1 MKKPLQ
7 LSAID
12 IGTSKITCVIATVG
26 EEDHAIRVV
35 GVASVPSKGI
45 RKSQVVDIE
54 DAIDAATEAVESAER
69 MAGLSIRSATISISG
84 IHIESEN
91 SKGLVAVGNPDA
103 EITSDD
109 VYRVIEAAK
118 AVPLPTAREIL
129 HVIPRF
135 FLVDNQDGIKDP
147 VGMSGVRLE
156 CEAHLVTGSSVNIK
170 NLTKVMSEIGVDT
183 DGMTFTGLAGAEGTL
198 SETEKELGVVLID
211 IGGGTTSV
219 CAYVEGA
226 LTHTSVI
233 PVGAKNITNDIAIG
247 LRVGLDTAEAIKR
260 HLGELD
266 KPSKVLD
273 PKNISSKKASDE
285 IDLHKLGIEGAPKK
299 ISRKAVSEG
308 IVRPR
313 LNEIF
318 DLVKSDLHKSG
329 ITGKTPAGL
338 VLTGG
343 GALTYNAADS
353 ARKVLGLQSRL
364 GLPTG
369 LTGLTDELNSAEYT
383 VVTGLLKL
391 IAKQDLLPSNS
402 GFRLPKL
409 SPSVPLKGSAKKFTN
424 FIKSFLP

>member
-1 MKKPLQ
+1 MKKPIQ

-12 IGTSKITCVIATVG
+12 IGSSKIATVIATLS
-26 EEDHAIRVV
+26 EDSQSLRVV
-35 GVASVPSKGI
+35 GVSSVKSKGI

-54 DAIDAATEAVESAER
+54 DAIDATTESVESAER
-69 MAGLSIRSATISISG
+69 MAGLSIRQAVVSISG
-84 IHIESEN
+84 LHIESEN

-103 EITSDD
+103 EIETSD

-129 HVIPRF
+129 HVIPRY
-135 FLVDNQDGIKDP
+135 FLVDNQEGIKDP

-170 NLTKVMSEIGVDT
+170 NLGKVMSEIGIDI
-183 DGMTFTGLAGAEGTL
+183 DSLTFTGLASAEGTL
-198 SETEKELGVVLID
+198 TETEKELGVVLLD

-219 CAYVEGA
+219 SAYVDGA

-247 LRVGLDTAEAIKR
+247 LRVSLDTAEAIKR
-260 HLGELD
+260 HLIPQEKL
-266 KPSKVLD
+266 KKVLD
-273 PKNISSKKASDE
+273 PKNVNSKKAIDE
-285 IDLHKLGIEGAPKK
+285 IDLTKLGIEGGPRK
-299 ISRKAVSEG
+299 ISRKAVAEG

-318 DLVKSDLHKSG
+318 ELVKSDLHKSG
-329 ITGKTPAGL
+329 VTGKTPAGA

-343 GALTYNAADS
+343 GALTFNADDS
-353 ARKVLGLQSRL
+353 ARKILGLQSRL
-364 GLPTG
+364 GVGSG
-369 LTGLTDELNSAEYT
+369 LAGLTDELNSPEYAG
-383 VVTGLLKL
+383 VTGLLKL
-391 IAKQDLLPSNS
+391 AAKSEALPSRAPS
-402 GFRLPKL
+402 LTFPKFT
-409 SPSVPLKGSAKKFTN
+409 SIPLKGTGKKLTS

>member
-12 IGTSKITCVIATVG
+12 IGTSKITTVIATLG
-26 EEDHAIRVV
+26 EADHSIRVV
-35 GVASVPSKGI
+35 GVASSVSKGI

-54 DAIDAATEAVESAER
+54 DAIDAATESVESAER
-69 MAGLSIRSATISISG
+69 MAGLSIRDATVSISG

-118 AVPLPTAREIL
+118 AIPLPTAREIL

-135 FLVDNQDGIKDP
+135 FLVDNQEGIKDP

-170 NLTKVMSEIGVDT
+170 NLGKVMSEIGVDV
-183 DGMTFTGLAGAEGTL
+183 DSLTFTALASAEGVL
-198 SETEKELGVVLID
+198 SDTEKELGVVLID
-211 IGGGTTSV
+211 IGGGTTSI
-219 CAYVEGA
+219 CAYIDGA
-226 LTHTSVI
+226 LAHTSVI

-247 LRVGLDTAEAIKR
+247 LRVGLDVAEKIKR
-260 HLGELD
+260 NLAPDE
-266 KPSKVLD
+266 KMNKVLD
-273 PKNISSKKASDE
+273 PKNVNSKKAADE
-285 IDLHKLGIEGAPKK
+285 IDLHRLGIEGGPKK
-299 ISRKAVSEG
+299 ISRKAVAEG

-318 DLVKSDLHKSG
+318 ELVKSDLHKSG
-329 ITGKTPAGL
+329 VTGKTPAGV

-343 GALTYNAADS
+343 GAMTYHAGDS
-353 ARKVLGLQSRL
+353 ARKVLGYQARL
-364 GLPTG
+364 GIPGG
-369 LTGLTDELNSAEYT
+369 LTGLTDELNSSEYA

-391 IAKQDLLPSNS
+391 SAKTEEGSS
-402 GFRLPKL
+402 GSPNLRFPKF
-409 SPSVPLKGSAKKFTN
+409 SGIPLKGTGKRLTN